1 MRPIINAIKHYV
13 NIENANTAATTARTI
28 DIVHA
33 VSQSAAGAATDEVLE
48 GSIIKAVM
56 LELWGKSNAGAGDD
70 MKFQL
75 VLEKV
80 PAGATSITFAQ
91 MNNLMAYVN
100 KKNIF
105 YVTQGVMGDQT
116 TASMALIRG
125 WFKVPKGKQRFGLD
139 DRLVITVAATTANL
153 NNCGFATYKEYK

>member
-1 MRPIINAIKHYV
+1 MRPIINAIKHYI
-13 NIENANTAATTARTI
+13 NIENANTAASTVRTI
-28 DIVHA
+28 DIVTA

-56 LELWGKSNAGAGDD
+56 LELWGKSNVGAGND

-75 VLEKV
+75 ALEKL
-80 PAGATSITFAQ
+80 PAGATPMTFAQ
-91 MNNLMAYVN
+91 LNNLMAYQN

-105 YVTQGVMGDQT
+105 YFTQGVMGDLT

-125 WFKVPKGKQRFGLD
+125 WFKVPKGKQRFGLG
-139 DRLVITVAATTANL
+139 DRLVMTVGATTANL
-153 NNCGFATYKEYK
+153 NNCGFSTYKEYK